1 MSSKLDFSN
10 INPDDISSIKL
21 DTSNMNKNIINR
33 TKQFNKKIKK
43 YQEET
48 QEDNEDLD
56 LILSYTENT
65 KNKDNNYDT
74 NSKSS
79 IPKINLDKLLNY
91 VNTPTEQ
98 DYIQIERQAKDIFK
112 ELKNFKLIKTNEI
125 EKQSL
130 IRYVNY
136 NLDEM
141 SYVCIVIDII
151 YDSHGY
157 IKYITLKNNKHR
169 WHIKPI
175 KYYIFHYMGN
185 DYNVIKKLV
194 KKLNSENDK
203 TDDILKEYVNI
214 QKNKYNGR
222 ESRGQTK

>member
-1 MSSKLDFSN
+1 MSSTLDFSN
-10 INPDDISSIKL
+10 IKPDDISSLKL
-21 DTSNMNKNIINR
+21 DTSNMDKNIINR
-33 TKQFNKKIKK
+33 TKRFNSKIKK
-43 YQEET
+43 YQKEI

-56 LILSYTENT
+56 LILSYTEN
-65 KNKDNNYDT
+65 KDNNSD
-74 NSKSS
+74 SDSS
-79 IPKINLDKLLNY
+79 SNTSLPKINLDKLLNY

-98 DYIQIERQAKDIFK
+98 DYIQIEKQAKDIFK

-136 NLDEM
+136 NLNEM

-169 WHIKPI
+169 WRIKPI
-175 KYYIFHYMGN
+175 KYYIFHYLGN
-185 DYNVIKKLV
+185 DYNIVKKLV
-194 KKLNSENDK
+194 KKLNNENDEA
-203 TDDILKEYVNI
+203 DNILKEYVNI
-214 QKNKYNGR
+214 QKNKYNDR
-222 ESRGQTK
+222 EQTK